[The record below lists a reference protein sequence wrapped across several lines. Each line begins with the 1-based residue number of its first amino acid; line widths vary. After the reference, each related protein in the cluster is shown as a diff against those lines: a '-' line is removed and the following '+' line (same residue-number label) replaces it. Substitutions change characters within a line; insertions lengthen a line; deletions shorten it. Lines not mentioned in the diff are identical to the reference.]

1 MKRRPEKNK
10 SNYNFIQ
17 VIENSVSLNY
27 YIKLFYMFFLKK
39 CDIYKKHL
47 GLRIYKRSSEV
58 VGMLCNM
65 SKNNKKNN
73 KIKNQ
78 AKTKQNKKQKKTCNN
93 LQISWRHIL
102 KYIKCW
108 KWKSV
113 PF

>member
-1 MKRRPEKNK
+1 MKRRPEINK

-65 SKNNKKNN
+65 SKNNKKNKKN
-73 KIKNQ
+73 KKPSQN
-78 AKTKQNKKQKKTCNN
+78 KTKQEAEKNMQ
-93 LQISWRHIL
+93 
-102 KYIKCW
+102 
-108 KWKSV
+108 
-113 PF
+113 

>member
-65 SKNNKKNN
+65 SKNNKKNKKN
-73 KIKNQ
+73 KKPSQN
-78 AKTKQNKKQKKTCNN
+78 KTKQEAEKNMQ
-93 LQISWRHIL
+93 
-102 KYIKCW
+102 
-108 KWKSV
+108 
-113 PF
+113 